1 MSAPASQHIVDLLH
15 AARHGSREAVEELL
29 PAVYA
34 ELCRLALCYLS
45 KERSDHTLQPT
56 ALVHEAYLRLVGQRS
71 VGWEDRTQF
80 FAAAATVM
88 RRVLVD
94 HARARNATK
103 RGGGRRRTA
112 LDDVVTC
119 FEERAY
125 DLVAL
130 NEALERLASMDKRKA
145 QVVELRFFGGLSVEE
160 AAGFIGIPR
169 RTAEREWTLA
179 KAWLRG
185 ELNRS
190 QDRARPAENGGA

>member
-1 MSAPASQHIVDLLH
+1 MSAPTSQHIVDLLH
-15 AARHGSREAVEELL
+15 AVRHGSREAVDELL

-34 ELCRLALCYLS
+34 ELRRLAMCYLS

-119 FEERAY
+119 FEERAC

-130 NEALERLASMDKRKA
+130 NEALERLAAMDERKA
-145 QVVELRFFGGLSVEE
+145 QVVELRFFGGLSVAE

-185 ELNRS
+185 ELSRS
-190 QDRARPAENGGA
+190 QDRATSAENGGA